1 LLHFQNQT
9 AEITTDECVSK
20 LMTHIQNY
28 RKGALDNKLKDRL
41 SYNKDNA
48 VLKAKSLPRFANP
61 FTDVYLFI
69 EKLDKMAYTKA

>member
-1 LLHFQNQT
+1 LLHWQNQT
-9 AEITTDECVSK
+9 AELTTDECVSK

-41 SYNKDNA
+41 SDNKDNA

-61 FTDVYLFI
+61 FTDIYLFI
-69 EKLDKMAYTKA
+69 ETLDKIPHT